1 MMDSVMLTP
10 LQLIIMGYFI
20 GKKPLL
26 ELTTHNTVSMD
37 QVVPQVLED
46 ADLSFYGMM
55 NMLNCVGLQTA
66 FNSKILMKV

>member
-10 LQLIIMGYFI
+10 LQLLIVGYFI

-26 ELTTHNTVSMD
+26 ELTTHNAVSMD
-37 QVVPQVLED
+37 QVVLQVLED
-46 ADLSFYGMM
+46 ADLYFYGMM
-55 NMLNCVGLQTA
+55 NTLNRVGLQTA